1 MFSTIKQYS
10 ATVGSLYFSTS
21 QITLP
26 VNCPA
31 KGISSPALL
40 VNMMDKWQLLFLLE
54 QVSIL

>member
-1 MFSTIKQYS
+1 MFSTIKQYR

-40 VNMMDKWQLLFLLE
+40 VNMMDK
-54 QVSIL
+54 